1 MKYCYAIGCMVTD
14 VGDFVGQTIQSVEGL
29 VKGSEKITFIT
40 DAGAKYAMFHER
52 DCCEAVW
59 LEDIDGD
66 ASDLIGAKVLSFEE
80 SSKENPDA
88 SESGTWTFYTIITD
102 KGRVWLRWNGE
113 SNGFYSESVS
123 FYKVFSMRDF
133 YD

>member
-1 MKYCYAIGCMVTD
+1 MKYCYEIGCMVAD
-14 VGDFVGQTIQSVEGL
+14 AGDFVGQTIQSVEGL
-29 VKGSEKITFIT
+29 VKDSEKITFIT
-40 DAGAKYAMFHER
+40 DAGAEYAMFHEQ

-66 ASDLIGAKVLSFEE
+66 ASDLIGAKVLSFVET
-80 SSKENPDA
+80 SKENPDA

-113 SNGFYSESVS
+113 SDGFYSESVS
-123 FYKVFSMRDF
+123 FYKVLGI
-133 YD
+133 YDYD